1 MITMLSNPGRIFQQ
15 KGYVFIGDKKL
26 FVKVYVWGTVH
37 EVQIFMP
44 KNTLLIEHDVKLI
57 KDEHVYK
64 NSHWYSLR
72 VDYVINTTMND
83 ALSQLFMRGHLRIK
97 NCSDAR
103 WHLTRK
109 QAEVASLE
117 WGGWEFS
124 ADELEQMFD
133 CDICDIPSAYHEY
146 KKELDD
152 EYFARCFAMQLCEL
166 DGYAGQPIVS
176 GNIVVWDQNPAQN
189 LMF

>member
-109 QAEVASLE
+109 QAEIASLD
-117 WGGWEFS
+117 WCNGP
-124 ADELEQMFD
+124 FD
-133 CDICDIPSAYHEY
+133 AETIEDLLHDDICTLPVEAYRTY
-146 KKELDD
+146 IKELDD
-152 EYFARCFAMQLCEL
+152 EYYARCFAMQLCEL
-166 DGYAGQPIVS
+166 DGYAGQPIVT
-176 GNIVVWDQNPAQN
+176 GNIIVWGQNPAQN
-189 LMF
+189 I

>member
-1 MITMLSNPGRIFQQ
+1 MIVRLSNPGRIYQQ
-15 KGYVFIGDKKL
+15 KGYVFAGDSRL

-37 EVQIFMP
+37 EVQIYMP
-44 KNTLLIEHDVKLI
+44 KDVILLESDTKLI
-57 KDEHVYK
+57 QDEHVSR

-72 VDYVINTTMND
+72 VDPINATVDD
-83 ALSQLFMRGHLRIK
+83 ALSQLFMRGYLRIK
-97 NCSDAR
+97 KCSHAR
-103 WHLTRK
+103 WQLTRK
-109 QAEVASLE
+109 QAEVASLD
-117 WGGWEFS
+117 WCSGLS
-124 ADELEQMFD
+124 AEQIEQLLD

-146 KKELDD
+146 KRELDD
-152 EYFARCFAMQLCEL
+152 EYYSRCFAMKLCEL